1 MQTRHKI
8 GILGA
13 TGVIG
18 QRFIQLLEGH
28 PWFEIT
34 WLAASD
40 KSSGKS
46 YGEAVRWKLDTPLP
60 SRIAAMM
67 VSPAGPEG
75 APGVIFAAL
84 DTDIAREL
92 EPKFAAAGCAVI
104 SNSSAFRMQAD
115 VPLVIPEVN
124 AAHLD
129 LLETQSWRKQS
140 GGYIVTNP
148 NCSAIG
154 LVLALKPLADRFGLE
169 SVFVSTMQA
178 VSGAGYPGVASL
190 DILGNVVPY
199 IRGEEEK
206 LEAETLKLLGKL
218 SGTRVEPLNARV
230 SAHCNR
236 VAVED
241 GHTES
246 VSIKLTARATREEI
260 LAAWSEFAPLAGY
273 TLPTA
278 PVQPVEFSAAED
290 RPQPR
295 LDRMRGKG
303 MAATVGRLRPCSL
316 LDWKFTVLSHNTI
329 RGGAGAAVLNGEFLA
344 AQGKLVPTAMKPG
357 APAAPTIT
365 WLFPHEAGGHEVWR
379 HFGRG
384 CHGHQAHRQDCRRAG
399 WRVASGRWS
408 WSAPWPKSPTSFW
421 PQPKPPA
428 VEIATGHWPS
438 ARACATAIATLQH
451 CCSRRTAR
459 ANCRA
464 GSSRNSNRST
474 RFCAGFPPSGN

>member
-40 KSSGKS
+40 KSSGKT
-46 YGEAVRWKLDTPLP
+46 YGEATRWKLDTPLP

-67 VSPAGPEG
+67 VSPAAPEG

-92 EPKFAAAGCAVI
+92 EPRFAAAGCAVI

-124 AAHLD
+124 ADHLN
-129 LLETQSWRKQS
+129 LLETQTWRKQS

-154 LVLALKPLADRFGLE
+154 LVLALKPIVERFGIDAI
-169 SVFVSTMQA
+169 FVSTMQA
-178 VSGAGYPGVASL
+178 VSGAGYPGVASM

-199 IRGEEEK
+199 IKNEEEK
-206 LEAETLKLLGKL
+206 MEAETLKLLGRMN
-218 SGTRVEPLNARV
+218 GTVVEPLAAKM

-246 VSIKLTARATREEI
+246 VSIKL
-260 LAAWSEFAPLAGY
+260 G
-273 TLPTA
+273 
-278 PVQPVEFSAAED
+278 
-290 RPQPR
+290 
-295 LDRMRGKG
+295 
-303 MAATVGRLRPCSL
+303 
-316 LDWKFTVLSHNTI
+316 
-329 RGGAGAAVLNGEFLA
+329 
-344 AQGKLVPTAMKPG
+344 
-357 APAAPTIT
+357 
-365 WLFPHEAGGHEVWR
+365 
-379 HFGRG
+379 
-384 CHGHQAHRQDCRRAG
+384 
-399 WRVASGRWS
+399 
-408 WSAPWPKSPTSFW
+408 
-421 PQPKPPA
+421 
-428 VEIATGHWPS
+428 
-438 ARACATAIATLQH
+438 
-451 CCSRRTAR
+451 
-459 ANCRA
+459 
-464 GSSRNSNRST
+464 
-474 RFCAGFPPSGN
+474 

>member
-1 MQTRHKI
+1 MERRKV

-13 TGVIG
+13 TGMVG
-18 QRFIQLLEGH
+18 QRFIQLLNNH
-28 PWFEIT
+28 PWFEIA

-40 KSSGKS
+40 RSAGKT
-46 YGEAVRWKLDTPLP
+46 YAEACKWKLDTPLP
-60 SRIAAMM
+60 ARIAAMTVM
-67 VSPAGPEG
+67 PNVPEETPAAELPKI
-75 APGVIFAAL
+75 IFAAL
-84 DTDIAREL
+84 DAEHAREL

-104 SNSSAFRMQAD
+104 SNSGAFRMVAD
-115 VPLVIPEVN
+115 GPLVGPE
-124 AAHLD
+124 AKADHLA
-129 LLETQSWRKQS
+129 LIETQRWRKDH
-140 GGYIVTNP
+140 GGRGGFIVTNP

-154 LVLALKPLADRFGLE
+154 LVLALKPLEERFGIE

-199 IRGEEEK
+199 IKGEEEK

-218 SGTRVEPLNARV
+218 SGNRVEPLNARV

-246 VSIKLTARATREEI
+246 VSIKLSAKATREDI

-273 TLPTA
+273 ELPTA
-278 PVQPVEFSAAED
+278 PIQPVEWSAADD

-344 AQGKLVPTAMKPG
+344 AQGKLVPPALKPG
-357 APAAPTIT
+357 APSGTPD
-365 WLFPHEAGGHEVWR
+365 H
-379 HFGRG
+379 
-384 CHGHQAHRQDCRRAG
+384 
-399 WRVASGRWS
+399 VAV
-408 WSAPWPKSPTSFW
+408 SA
-421 PQPKPPA
+421 
-428 VEIATGHWPS
+428 
-438 ARACATAIATLQH
+438 
-451 CCSRRTAR
+451 
-459 ANCRA
+459 
-464 GSSRNSNRST
+464 
-474 RFCAGFPPSGN
+474 